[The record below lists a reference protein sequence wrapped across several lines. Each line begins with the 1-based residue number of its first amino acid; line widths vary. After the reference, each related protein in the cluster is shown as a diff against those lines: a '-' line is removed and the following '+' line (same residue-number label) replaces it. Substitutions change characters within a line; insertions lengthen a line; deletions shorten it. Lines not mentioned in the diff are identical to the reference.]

1 MRIHSCLFGAALAA
15 GLAWASTA
23 AAADPDPAD
32 WSSVVEAAKGQTV
45 YFNAWGGS
53 ENINAYLEW
62 AGERLEEDYGV
73 TVVHVKLDDT
83 ANAVAK
89 VLAEKTAGKNESGT
103 PLWSVGAR
111 GQIALG
117 PVELGAQVK
126 HTGKRWVNDINDLS
140 VDGYTL
146 VDLDVRVRLGEYF
159 NGKDAALQFN
169 VTNLFDE
176 FYVGGFGGDLD
187 GVGFAQMGPPRAA
200 TVSLILG
207 Y

>member
-1 MRIHSCLFGAALAA
+1 MFQPTNNTLLYVFGSINESEIQDDVQLGVDAA
-15 GLAWASTA
+15 GNPTFA
-23 AAADPDPAD
+23 P
-32 WSSVVEAAKGQTV
+32 
-45 YFNAWGGS
+45 
-53 ENINAYLEW
+53 
-62 AGERLEEDYGV
+62 
-73 TVVHVKLDDT
+73 
-83 ANAVAK
+83 
-89 VLAEKTAGKNESGT
+89 TAGKNESGT

>member
-1 MRIHSCLFGAALAA
+1 M
-15 GLAWASTA
+15 
-23 AAADPDPAD
+23 
-32 WSSVVEAAKGQTV
+32 
-45 YFNAWGGS
+45 
-53 ENINAYLEW
+53 
-62 AGERLEEDYGV
+62 
-73 TVVHVKLDDT
+73 
-83 ANAVAK
+83 
-89 VLAEKTAGKNESGT
+89 
-103 PLWSVGAR
+103 
-111 GQIALG
+111 
-117 PVELGAQVK
+117 
-126 HTGKRWVNDINDLS
+126 
-140 VDGYTL
+140 